1 MPNILGYRLS
11 HLTSAPITLGQKIGL
26 HPVRYGEANCT
37 RISPPFIY
45 GPDIQSTST
54 AAPLT
59 LTTFLAMSLHA
70 QDPSISFVVQVT
82 VINYEINLEIRKGTS
97 SHLRTT

>member
-54 AAPLT
+54 AAPHSYHVLG
-59 LTTFLAMSLHA
+59 
-70 QDPSISFVVQVT
+70 DVT
-82 VINYEINLEIRKGTS
+82 PRPRPIDLVRRAGNRHQL
-97 SHLRTT
+97 